1 MSPRLAKKRA
11 PPDPARSPLR
21 PVLNLNHIGVLL
33 RDEQQPFPLPDIR
46 QLFDGHGIALTVIED
61 GGTLPEDLDLVMAM
75 GGDGTVLRALDLC
88 PETPVLAINYGT
100 VGFLTAGD
108 RDDLAAILQRL
119 VAGDYILSERLCL
132 ECRHPGGVVR
142 AVNEVMVRSSNRLVF
157 VDVFVDD
164 TKIRTIC
171 GDGVVLG
178 TPTGSTGFLLSA
190 GAPIVMPEVRCL
202 ILDGIN
208 EYNFS
213 SRSLIVTPEA
223 RIRLS
228 ISRETRE
235 PEVILTADG
244 RRITTLRPGVD
255 LEVASS
261 SRTARLVYFE
271 PSYFFHNLTS
281 KLSW

>member
-1 MSPRLAKKRA
+1 MLT
-11 PPDPARSPLR
+11 
-21 PVLNLNHIGVLL
+21 LNHIGVLL
-33 RDEQQPFPLPDIR
+33 RDEQQPFPLQEIR
-46 QLFDGHGIALTVIED
+46 QLFDRHGIALSVID
-61 GGTLPEDLDLVMAM
+61 KQQSPPADLDLVMAM

-88 PETPVLAINYGT
+88 PDLPVLAINYGT

-108 RDDLAAILQRL
+108 RTDLAAILQRL

-132 ECRHPGGVVR
+132 QCSYPGGSVR
-142 AVNEVMVRSSNRLVF
+142 AVNEVMVRSSNRMVF

-202 ILDGIN
+202 VLDGIN

-213 SRSLIVTPEA
+213 SRSLILTPEA

-244 RRITTLRPGVD
+244 RRVTTLSVGD
-255 LEVASS
+255 ELEVVSS
-261 SRTARLVYFE
+261 QGTARLVYFD

>member
-1 MSPRLAKKRA
+1 
-11 PPDPARSPLR
+11 
-21 PVLNLNHIGVLL
+21 VLTLNHIGVLL
-33 RDEQQPFPLPDIR
+33 RDEEQPFPLPEIR
-46 QLFDGHGIALTVIED
+46 QLFDKHGIALTVID
-61 GGTLPEDLDLVMAM
+61 DRGTIPHDLDLVMAM
-75 GGDGTVLRALDLC
+75 GGDGTVLRALDLV
-88 PETPVLAINYGT
+88 PEIPVLAINYGT

-108 RDDLAAILQRL
+108 RGDLAGILQRL

-132 ECRHPGGVVR
+132 ECRHPGGTVR
-142 AVNEVMVRSSNRLVF
+142 VVNEVMVRSSNRMVF

-164 TKIRTIC
+164 TKIRTIS

-178 TPTGSTGFLLSA
+178 TPTGSTGFLLAA

-213 SRSLIVTPEA
+213 SRSLILTPES
-223 RIRLS
+223 RIRLN
-228 ISRETRE
+228 ITRETRE
-235 PEVILTADG
+235 SEVILTADG

-255 LEVASS
+255 LEVVSS
-261 SRTARLVYFE
+261 SKMARLVYFE
-271 PSYFFHNLTS
+271 PGYFFLNLTS

>member
-1 MSPRLAKKRA
+1 MLT
-11 PPDPARSPLR
+11 
-21 PVLNLNHIGVLL
+21 LNHIGVLL
-33 RDEQQPFPLPDIR
+33 RDEQQPFPLQEIR
-46 QLFDGHGIALTVIED
+46 HLFDQHGIALSVIEHRHD
-61 GGTLPEDLDLVMAM
+61 LPADLDLVMAM

-88 PETPVLAINYGT
+88 PDLPVLAINYGT

-108 RDDLAAILQRL
+108 RGDLAAILQRL

-132 ECRHPGGVVR
+132 QCSYPGGVVR

-213 SRSLIVTPEA
+213 SRSLILTPEA

-244 RRITTLRPGVD
+244 QRITTLRPGVD
-255 LEVASS
+255 LEVVSSASI
-261 SRTARLVYFE
+261 ARLVYFD

>member
-1 MSPRLAKKRA
+1 MLTLK
-11 PPDPARSPLR
+11 
-21 PVLNLNHIGVLL
+21 HIGVLL
-33 RDEQQPFPLPDIR
+33 RDEDQTFPVAEIAG
-46 QLFDGHGIALTVIED
+46 LFEQHGIRLSRL
-61 GGTLPEDLDLVMAM
+61 GGDPPVPAKLDLVMAM

-88 PETPVLAINYGT
+88 PDVPVLAINYGT

-108 RDDLAAILQRL
+108 RADLAQILQRL
-119 VAGDYILSERLCL
+119 VAGDYLLSERLCL
-132 ECRHPGGVVR
+132 QCRHPSGEVR

-157 VDVFVDD
+157 VDVYVDD
-164 TKIRTIC
+164 TKIRTIS

-208 EYNFS
+208 EYNFT
-213 SRSLIVTPEA
+213 SRSLILTPEA
-223 RIRLS
+223 RIRLH
-228 ISRETRE
+228 IARETRE

-244 RRITTLRPGVD
+244 RRITALQPGDGV
-255 LEVASS
+255 EIESS
-261 SRTARLVYFE
+261 ARTARLVYFE

>member
-1 MSPRLAKKRA
+1 
-11 PPDPARSPLR
+11 
-21 PVLNLNHIGVLL
+21 VLSLNHIGVLL
-33 RDEQQPFPLPDIR
+33 RDEDQPFPLDEIR
-46 QLFDGHGIALTVIED
+46 SLFDRHGIALTVIED
-61 GGTLPEDLDLVMAM
+61 TQALPGDLDLVMAM
-75 GGDGTVLRALDLC
+75 GGDGTVLRALDLS
-88 PETPVLAINYGT
+88 PDTPVLAINYGT

-108 RDDLAAILQRL
+108 RSDLSAILQRL
-119 VAGDYILSERLCL
+119 MAGDYLLSERLCL
-132 ECRHPGGVVR
+132 ECHHPGGVVR

-157 VDVFVDD
+157 VDVFVND
-164 TKIRTIC
+164 TKIRTIS

-190 GAPIVMPEVRCL
+190 GASIVMPEVRCL

-213 SRSLIVTPEA
+213 SRSLILTPDA
-223 RIRLS
+223 KIRLS

-235 PEVILTADG
+235 PEVMLTADG
-244 RRITTLRPGVD
+244 RRITTLNPGDD
-255 LEVASS
+255 LEIFTSPK
-261 SRTARLVYFE
+261 TARLVYFD

>member
-1 MSPRLAKKRA
+1 
-11 PPDPARSPLR
+11 
-21 PVLNLNHIGVLL
+21 VLSLNHIGVLL
-33 RDEQQPFPLPDIR
+33 RDEEQPFPLAEIR
-46 QLFDGHGIALTVIED
+46 NLFDAHGIVMTVIED
-61 GGTLPEDLDLVMAM
+61 DAPPPDDIDLVMAM
-75 GGDGTVLRALDLC
+75 GGDGTVLRALDISL
-88 PETPVLAINYGT
+88 ETPVLAINYGT

-108 RDDLAAILQRL
+108 RTDLAAILQRL
-119 VAGDYILSERLCL
+119 VAGDYLLSERLCL
-132 ECRHPGGVVR
+132 ECHHPGGIVR

-164 TKIRTIC
+164 AKIRTII

-202 ILDGIN
+202 VLDGIN

-213 SRSLIVTPEA
+213 SRSLILTPEA
-223 RIRLS
+223 KIRLS
-228 ISRETRE
+228 ITRETRE
-235 PEVILTADG
+235 PEVILIADG

-255 LEVASS
+255 LEVVSS
-261 SRTARLVYFE
+261 PKTARLVYFD
-271 PSYFFHNLTS
+271 PGYFFSNLTS

>member
-1 MSPRLAKKRA
+1 MLSLH
-11 PPDPARSPLR
+11 
-21 PVLNLNHIGVLL
+21 HIGVLL
-33 RDEQQPFPLPDIR
+33 RDKGQPFPLAEMGS
-46 QLFDGHGIALTVIED
+46 LFGAHSIKLTVIEK
-61 GGTLPEDLDLVMAM
+61 GATPPGDLDLVMAM
-75 GGDGTVLRALDLC
+75 GGDGTVLRALALC
-88 PETPVLAINYGT
+88 PDTPVLAINYGT

-108 RDDLAAILQRL
+108 RGDIESILQRL

-132 ECRHPGGVVR
+132 ECHHPGGVIR

-164 TKIRTIC
+164 TKIRTII

-202 ILDGIN
+202 VLDGIN

-213 SRSLIVTPEA
+213 SRSLILTPEA
-223 RIRLS
+223 KIRLS

-244 RRITTLRPGVD
+244 QRIAMLRPGVD
-255 LEVASS
+255 LEVVSS
-261 SRTARLVYFE
+261 PKTARLVYFD

-281 KLSW
+281 KLKW